1 MTPIALTLVERR
13 MVVPFTEMETVG
25 SRLAG
30 VEISSERV
38 DFQMIRHQNI
48 SDSHPLDGSVG
59 TQGIYVNVF
68 RGTASIR
75 DNKVLN
81 EWDGILD
88 FKNAL
93 LEAKLFSKMACVL
106 AKMDE
111 GPTLDDISKALD
123 HQVILQQY
131 PTTQGLTYAVLPSRV
146 KNLAQYGV
154 PIKDVCRQVPTYF
167 AQEQKEGTALAI
179 DPNSCFE
186 VQILSFL
193 RLSICGEFPGL

>member
-1 MTPIALTLVERR
+1 MVGKEKRVKMTPIALTL
-13 MVVPFTEMETVG
+13 PG
-25 SRLAG
+25 L
-30 VEISSERV
+30 
-38 DFQMIRHQNI
+38 QNI

-59 TQGIYVNVF
+59 TQGIRVNAF
-68 RGTASIR
+68 RGIASIR
-75 DNKVLN
+75 DNNVLN

-88 FKNAL
+88 FENAL

-111 GPTLDDISKALD
+111 AVQLWTILALK
-123 HQVILQQY
+123 HY
-131 PTTQGLTYAVLPSRV
+131 PSTRGLTYAILPIRV
-146 KNLAQYGV
+146 KNLAQYGE
-154 PIKDVCRQVPTYF
+154 PIKDVCQQVPTYF

-193 RLSICGEFPGL
+193 RLSICGKFPGL